1 MLGLL
6 KNIAVRILESH
17 PIGYALG
24 AELITRLDF
33 LLPHEEDYWGFRRL
47 AAGRPEGLFLDLG
60 ANLGHSARGFL
71 KVVPGWTIFSVE
83 ANPAHRP
90 RLEKVK
96 RKIPR
101 YDFRIAAI
109 DSESGRSLTFFVPY
123 YRGWL
128 SMHSAAATTLDQA
141 RQGIAK
147 AFPRQE
153 KCISYL
159 ETRVETITIDDLG
172 LAPGIIKIDIE
183 GKEFSG
189 LQGAQKVIEHY
200 SPDLLIEVPLELK
213 SNEDQEPAMPSS
225 REPTP
230 IIDYLKTLGYAPY
243 AYEKATDDFIRFEGT
258 IKAGARNL
266 FFSRRALE
274 EKVAKATY

>member
-1 MLGLL
+1 MLGVL
-6 KNIAVRILESH
+6 KNIAVRVLESH

-24 AELITRLDF
+24 TVMISRLDF

-47 AAGRPEGLFLDLG
+47 AAGRSEGLFLDLG
-60 ANLGHSARGFL
+60 ANLGHSARGFH
-71 KVVPGWTIFSVE
+71 KVVPGWKIFSVD

-96 RKIPR
+96 RKIPS
-101 YDFRIAAI
+101 YEFRIAAI
-109 DSESGRSLTFFVPY
+109 DSERGRSLTFFVPC

-141 RQGIAK
+141 RQGIINS
-147 AFPRQE
+147 FPRQE
-153 KCISYL
+153 KCIRYI

-172 LAPGIIKIDIE
+172 LAPGIIKLDIE
-183 GKEFSG
+183 GKEFSA

-200 SPDLLIEVPLELK
+200 SPDFLIEVPFELK
-213 SNEDQEPAMPSS
+213 SNQDQGPAKPSS
-225 REPTP
+225 REPSP
-230 IIDYLKTLGYAPY
+230 IIDFLKTLGYAPY
-243 AYEKATDDFIRFEGT
+243 AYEKATDDFIPFEGT
-258 IKAGARNL
+258 IKMGTRNL

-274 EKVAKATY
+274 ERVKTTY